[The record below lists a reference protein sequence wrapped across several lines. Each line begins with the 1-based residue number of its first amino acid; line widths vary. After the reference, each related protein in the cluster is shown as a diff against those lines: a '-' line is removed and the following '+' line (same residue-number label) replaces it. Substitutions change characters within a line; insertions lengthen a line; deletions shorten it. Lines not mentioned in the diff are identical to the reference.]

1 MKETTTERQPRGFA
15 TISTPDGRDRI
26 WIYRPT
32 ESGFI
37 DIACSFDLNGRFGF
51 VDAVDHLEYVRVEE
65 ARIIDEDYS
74 TLMLSCQQVPMDCM
88 ERLMEDLPK
97 VMEEW
102 L

>member
-1 MKETTTERQPRGFA
+1 METTTEKRPRGFA
-15 TISTPDGRDRI
+15 TITTPDGRNRI

-51 VDAVDHLEYVRVEE
+51 VDAIDHLEYVRVEE

-74 TLMLSCQQVPMDCM
+74 TLMLSCQQVPMGCL